1 MGTTRI
7 KVIDLSSDEK
17 EIKTSRKHAEKLT
30 GAAKL
35 KEPARNASHSD
46 AGGEKKPKKQAQ
58 KRPEETKGIEGR
70 KDKEGLEGKEK
81 KKTQTEEP
89 SAPSQPSDSPSVTPA
104 EEEPPQPSQPSQ
116 PSEKQHPSTRHQGH
130 KYLAAKQKIEKGKQY
145 PAKEAIALL
154 SQTSI
159 SKFDPTVELHLN
171 VVDKNVKGTVTLPH
185 PIAAKTKEKKY
196 LVFSDKRL
204 TIDDKQIIW
213 GDEKTID
220 DIEAGTLKP
229 GRDFEAVISTP
240 QFMPKIAKIAKILG
254 PLGLMPNPK
263 NKTVTDDI
271 SQALNKKDEGFT
283 FKCEQQTPIIHT
295 KLGKL
300 SNKQEELEENLK
312 ALILAIGPGKI
323 KNATLTSTMS
333 PGIKLDIA
341 SIAVK

>member
-1 MGTTRI
+1 M
-7 KVIDLSSDEK
+7 L
-17 EIKTSRKHAEKLT
+17 LT
-30 GAAKL
+30 KMS
-35 KEPARNASHSD
+35 KARLPS
-46 AGGEKKPKKQAQ
+46 P
-58 KRPEETKGIEGR
+58 
-70 KDKEGLEGKEK
+70 
-81 KKTQTEEP
+81 TQL
-89 SAPSQPSDSPSVTPA
+89 
-104 EEEPPQPSQPSQ
+104 PP
-116 PSEKQHPSTRHQGH
+116 
-130 KYLAAKQKIEKGKQY
+130 
-145 PAKEAIALL
+145 
-154 SQTSI
+154 
-159 SKFDPTVELHLN
+159 
-171 VVDKNVKGTVTLPH
+171 
-185 PIAAKTKEKKY
+185 
-196 LVFSDKRL
+196 
-204 TIDDKQIIW
+204 
-213 GDEKTID
+213 
-220 DIEAGTLKP
+220 KP

-341 SIAVK
+341 SI